1 MARASRYSPAIGMAL
16 LVLGAAVGGGLAWLV
31 VPALVGAPKPAAST
45 SPAVRR
51 APGDPARTQ
60 QVVDQAVQ
68 ARTAKTLVP
77 SEAPKP
83 DASPAARPDV
93 VEPAAQADAS
103 ADAASADATPV
114 PPEQQVDLPE
124 YKRLERPFALRCP
137 SVLNRYD
144 RAASRFEPVAVDVF
158 CNELRGRF
166 QAILFWRG
174 EGEATNPALALF
186 QANADALAKGTP
198 PTGVVY
204 VSSERFPSDLKAF
217 FEAEGASWTF
227 STFQGPVDGWLTNYG
242 STNPDRSFPWLV
254 VTDPERM
261 VLFEGPAMQTAD
273 QMKGFQKFLAAMAAA
288 RTTAKADDGK
298 RPDATNQAAD
308 TNDDAKKNDAT
319 ARKDKLADAGARKGA
334 TGGGAVGGR
343 REIDYVTLGLQV
355 MRLFPD
361 LAGTPDLRQVVK
373 LSEQSLN
380 AKLKKMG
387 PGEANRLAANL
398 PDALVREAVKA
409 ALKSLGK

>member
-254 VTDPERM
+254 AIDPDRM
-261 VLFEGPAMQTAD
+261 VLFEGPAMAIAPDLMGFRKLLAD
-273 QMKGFQKFLAAMAAA
+273 VAAA
-288 RTTAKADDGK
+288 RADVARAAESK
-298 RPDATNQAAD
+298 KPDAPANGD
-308 TNDDAKKNDAT
+308 KGGEP
-319 ARKDKLADAGARKGA
+319 RKDKLVDPASKKSAPVA
-334 TGGGAVGGR
+334 GGGGGR

-361 LAGTPDLRQVVK
+361 LAGTPELRQVVK
-373 LSEQSLN
+373 ISEQSLN
-380 AKLKKMG
+380 ARLKKMS
-387 PGEANRLAANL
+387 PGEANRVAANP
-398 PDALVREAVKA
+398 PDAMVRDAVKA